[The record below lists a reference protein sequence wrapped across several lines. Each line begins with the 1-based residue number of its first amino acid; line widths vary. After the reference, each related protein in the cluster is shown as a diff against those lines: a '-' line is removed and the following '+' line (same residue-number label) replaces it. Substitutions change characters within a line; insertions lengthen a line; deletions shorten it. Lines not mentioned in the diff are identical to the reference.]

1 MEDCNRRL
9 GIRTER
15 DRHDH
20 EAIDC
25 HEDDPAES
33 GGHSRHCNLNRNRY
47 RIRNRLPRHS
57 HAWNHSPDVLGDDH
71 RTQVQL
77 RNHRQARL
85 RNRKRLVQA
94 RKLVREQ
101 LRSKE
106 LLRPLHNHK
115 RPLYIRSFPDV
126 HAIGPAGL
134 RETRK
139 DRHMPARLRNRSQR
153 ELARTQVQ
161 EQVLVRSTERLQ
173 PLRNHNPN
181 RSGFRNE
188 HATWQASQPAM
199 HMDQHTP
206 ARLRNRSLRPL
217 ALARSK
223 VLLRSLRNRNRGY
236 RNEHAIWQAS
246 QLAMHMGQHTLAR
259 LRSHNRP
266 LPELLHSKERQ
277 LLPGKSDR
285 TRREFRVGFDYP
297 SGSTGRSLNRIH
309 SRRPLPHNRNLLQ
322 QVPHRNRSPVRS
334 LTPHIRNIPGQG
346 LDPTG
351 RFQSLRCRTT

>member
-1 MEDCNRRL
+1 VQEQ
-9 GIRTER
+9 
-15 DRHDH
+15 
-20 EAIDC
+20 
-25 HEDDPAES
+25 
-33 GGHSRHCNLNRNRY
+33 
-47 RIRNRLPRHS
+47 
-57 HAWNHSPDVLGDDH
+57 VL
-71 RTQVQL
+71 
-77 RNHRQARL
+77 A
-85 RNRKRLVQA
+85 
-94 RKLVREQ
+94 
-101 LRSKE
+101 RSKE
-106 LLRPLHNHK
+106 LLRPLRSHSHGWHNEHEAWQASQLAMHMGQHK
-115 RPLYIRSFPDV
+115 Q
-126 HAIGPAGL
+126 
-134 RETRK
+134 
-139 DRHMPARLRNRSQR
+139 ARLRNRSLR
-153 ELARTQVQ
+153 PLALARNK
-161 EQVLVRSTERLQ
+161 ELLQ
-173 PLRNHNPN
+173 PLRNRNPN
-181 RSGFRNE
+181 RNGYHNE
-188 HATWQASQPAM
+188 HATWQASQLAM
-199 HMDQHTP
+199 HKDLHTL

>member
-1 MEDCNRRL
+1 
-9 GIRTER
+9 
-15 DRHDH
+15 
-20 EAIDC
+20 
-25 HEDDPAES
+25 
-33 GGHSRHCNLNRNRY
+33 
-47 RIRNRLPRHS
+47 
-57 HAWNHSPDVLGDDH
+57 
-71 RTQVQL
+71 
-77 RNHRQARL
+77 
-85 RNRKRLVQA
+85 
-94 RKLVREQ
+94 
-101 LRSKE
+101 
-106 LLRPLHNHK
+106 
-115 RPLYIRSFPDV
+115 
-126 HAIGPAGL
+126 
-134 RETRK
+134 
-139 DRHMPARLRNRSQR
+139 MPARLRNRSQR

-161 EQVLVRSTERLQ
+161 EQVLVRSTELLQ

-206 ARLRNRSLRPL
+206 ARLRNRNQRELARTQVQEQVLARSKELLRPLRSHSHGWHNEHEAWQASQLAMHMGQHKQARLRNRSLRPL